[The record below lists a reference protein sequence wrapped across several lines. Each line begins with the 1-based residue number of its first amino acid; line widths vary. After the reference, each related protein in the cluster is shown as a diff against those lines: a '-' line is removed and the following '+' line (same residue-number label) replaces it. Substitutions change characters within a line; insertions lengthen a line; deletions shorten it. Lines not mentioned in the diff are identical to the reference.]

1 MPLVAIDG
9 RCNRRSHHH
18 YGVRMS
24 ASAVNELPVV
34 GDRTP
39 EIEELV
45 SNIRLWL
52 KASTSAPPLRKPG
65 ADQPAQPE
73 SDVDRGVF
81 ISYSRVE
88 PGFDLDLVVLVNT
101 LKEEGS
107 TTPGEVTRLVHKAR
121 TQKPERSVVVLL
133 DEENAETVRAA
144 RVAGAFDFLGADE
157 IRNVEAVFWRLYN
170 ATLLARLFSPAEVSP
185 PEPPATIRPLT
196 MRRSARL
203 SAARLSKADAEI
215 DAAVAS
221 LPTAEDRRAHAADLL
236 KVVTPEVRDVQSG
249 RLDARRIA
257 EDMEM
262 SMAAL
267 ARASGASQRTL
278 SSEPDSPAAQAGL
291 LPVARLSSVL
301 SRLFLP
307 EHKRVWL
314 QTPHPRFGDR
324 SPMQA
329 IEDGEAD
336 LVLLSVE
343 SARDGNPD

>member
-1 MPLVAIDG
+1 MV
-9 RCNRRSHHH
+9 CF
-18 YGVRMS
+18 MS
-24 ASAVNELPVV
+24 ASAVHELPVV
-34 GDRTP
+34 GYRTP

-45 SNIRLWL
+45 SEIRLRM
-52 KASTSAPPLRKPG
+52 AGTSAPPVRRPR
-65 ADQPAQPE
+65 ADRSSHAH
-73 SDVDRGVF
+73 SDFDRGA
-81 ISYSRVE
+81 SPSHPRVE

-107 TTPGEVTRLVHKAR
+107 STPGEVTRLVHKAR

-133 DEENAETVRAA
+133 DEEDAEAVRAA

-157 IRNVEAVFWRLYN
+157 IRNVEAVFWRLHN
-170 ATLLARLFSPAEVSP
+170 ATLLARVFASHEAAA
-185 PEPPATIRPLT
+185 PETPKTVRPLT
-196 MRRSARL
+196 VRRSARV
-203 SAARLSKADAEI
+203 SAAQIREADAAI

-221 LPTAEDRRAHAADLL
+221 LPTAEERRARSADLL
-236 KVVTPEVRDVQSG
+236 KVITPEFRDAQSG

-262 SMAAL
+262 SIAAL
-267 ARASGASQRTL
+267 ARAAGVSQQAL
-278 SSEPDSPAAQAGL
+278 SSKPDSPAAQAGL

-301 SRLFLP
+301 NQLFVP

-324 SPMQA
+324 SPIQA
-329 IEDGEAD
+329 IEAGEAE

-343 SARDGNPD
+343 SARDGSPD

>member
-1 MPLVAIDG
+1 
-9 RCNRRSHHH
+9 
-18 YGVRMS
+18 MS
-24 ASAVNELPVV
+24 ASAVHELPVV

-45 SNIRLWL
+45 SNIRSRL
-52 KASTSAPPLRKPG
+52 KASTSAPVRKPDPG
-65 ADQPAQPE
+65 QSARRETD
-73 SDVDRGVF
+73 SDPGVF
-81 ISYSRVE
+81 PTYSRGE
-88 PGFDLDLVVLVNT
+88 PGFDLDLVVLVNA
-101 LKEEGS
+101 LKEEGI

-157 IRNVEAVFWRLYN
+157 IRNVEAVFWRLHN
-170 ATLLARLFSPAEVSP
+170 ATLLARLSAAGPAELSA
-185 PEPPATIRPLT
+185 PEPPAKIRPLT
-196 MRRSARL
+196 TRRSAPL
-203 SAARLSKADAEI
+203 SAARIREADAEI
-215 DAAVAS
+215 DAAAAS
-221 LPTAEDRRAHAADLL
+221 LPTAEERRARAADLL
-236 KVVTPEVRDVQSG
+236 KVVTPEFRDVQSG

-262 SMAAL
+262 SVAAL
-267 ARASGASQRTL
+267 ARASGASEKTL
-278 SSEPDSPAAQAGL
+278 SSDPDSPAAQAGL

-301 SRLFLP
+301 NHLFPP

-329 IEDGEAD
+329 VEEGEAE

-343 SARDGNPD
+343 SARDGSPD

>member
-1 MPLVAIDG
+1 M
-9 RCNRRSHHH
+9 
-18 YGVRMS
+18 
-24 ASAVNELPVV
+24 
-34 GDRTP
+34 
-39 EIEELV
+39 
-45 SNIRLWL
+45 
-52 KASTSAPPLRKPG
+52 
-65 ADQPAQPE
+65 QFQ
-73 SDVDRGVF
+73 SDFDRGSFVLH
-81 ISYSRVE
+81 STVE

-157 IRNVEAVFWRLYN
+157 LRNVEAVFWRLYN
-170 ATLLARLFSPAEVSP
+170 ATLLARLFASAEASAPVA
-185 PEPPATIRPLT
+185 PETIRPLT
-196 MRRSARL
+196 VRRSAPL
-203 SAARLSKADAEI
+203 SAARIRQADAEI

-221 LPTAEDRRAHAADLL
+221 LPTAKERRANAADLL
-236 KVVTPEVRDVQSG
+236 KVITPEFRDVQSG

-262 SMAAL
+262 SLAAL
-267 ARASGASQRTL
+267 ARASGASQQTL
-278 SSEPDSPAAQAGL
+278 SARPDSPAAQAGL
-291 LPVARLSSVL
+291 LPVARLASVL
-301 SRLFLP
+301 NHLFLP
-307 EHKRVWL
+307 EQKRVWL

-329 IEDGEAD
+329 IEEGEAE

-343 SARDGNPD
+343 SARDGSPD